1 VEPTIHCRD
10 LLLRLGDD
18 EVLVLDCRPD
28 DQWHSLDVRI
38 PGALWIASE
47 ELVHAAQALPDDEL
61 IVVYGTSRDTHA
73 RRACRMLRLRGFDA
87 VMLDGGLSAWISL
100 GFPTERA
107 ADARQQSIPS
117 AL

>member
-18 EVLVLDCRPD
+18 EILVIDCRPG
-28 DQWHSLDVRI
+28 DQWHSLDVQI
-38 PGALWIASE
+38 PGALWITAD
-47 ELVHAAQALPDDEL
+47 ELAHAAQSLPDDEL

-73 RRACRMLRLRGFDA
+73 RRAVRLLRLRGFDA
-87 VMLDGGLSAWISL
+87 VMLDGGLRTWISL

-107 ADARQQSIPS
+107 ASARQMAVPS
-117 AL
+117 VL